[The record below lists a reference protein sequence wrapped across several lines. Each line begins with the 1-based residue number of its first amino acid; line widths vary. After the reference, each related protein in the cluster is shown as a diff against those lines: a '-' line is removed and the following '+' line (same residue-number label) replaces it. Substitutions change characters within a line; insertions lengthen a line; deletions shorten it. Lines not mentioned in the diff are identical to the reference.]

1 MSNLMTQ
8 QKHDFE
14 LTSGPVPPPRSDGW
28 MITPRA
34 ITTVATIITILY
46 SLHAPVRY
54 VLSLANSVDALST
67 RVAAL
72 EAVIAHQE
80 ERAEAAEL
88 RAIEAAAHREAT
100 RR

>member
-1 MSNLMTQ
+1 MTY
-8 QKHDFE
+8 QKHDHDA
-14 LTSGPVPPPRSDGW
+14 TSESIPRSRDDGW

-54 VLSLANSVDALST
+54 VLTLASSVDALSS

-88 RAIEAAAHREAT
+88 RAIEAAAHRAAT

>member
-1 MSNLMTQ
+1 MAQ

-14 LTSGPVPPPRSDGW
+14 VTSGPVPPPRDDGW

-54 VLSLANSVDALST
+54 VLSLANSVDVLST

-88 RAIEAAAHREAT
+88 RAIEAAAHRDAA